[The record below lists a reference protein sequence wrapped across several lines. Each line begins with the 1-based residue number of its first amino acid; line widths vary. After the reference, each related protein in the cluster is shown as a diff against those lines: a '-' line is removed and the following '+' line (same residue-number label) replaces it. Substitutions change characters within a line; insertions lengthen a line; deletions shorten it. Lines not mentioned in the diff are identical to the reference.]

1 METNPVPPSCNVIL
15 LTELK
20 IDPKHLPGMK
30 SATLKYTHH
39 GVLEFGVVY
48 QALLRWFLHEA
59 VSALAIM
66 LESSVYFYACIP
78 LQQSKFNTEQF
89 IDYDMPGTIS

>member
-48 QALLRWFLHEA
+48 QALLR
-59 VSALAIM
+59 
-66 LESSVYFYACIP
+66 
-78 LQQSKFNTEQF
+78 
-89 IDYDMPGTIS
+89 